1 MYRVFAIFYIILVMA
16 KKLKTCVN
24 VLKVYLSTY
33 RLSFSQL
40 PNKTLSITQSL
51 YYYLLF
57 LFLPFRLVSLSKHL
71 TLVFYYAAAIRLYVR
86 LVAEPLKW
94 ATSRQTA
101 NCHHRTTLH
110 KFDFTMPWVVSFVFY
125 IILFKNHV

>member
-1 MYRVFAIFYIILVMA
+1 MYRVFAIFYIMLVMA

-33 RLSFSQL
+33 RLSQL

-86 LVAEPLKW
+86 LVPEPLK
-94 ATSRQTA
+94 
-101 NCHHRTTLH
+101 
-110 KFDFTMPWVVSFVFY
+110 
-125 IILFKNHV
+125 